1 MTDSEALLARAGRL
15 TAAGDA
21 AGAFGLY
28 REAARLH
35 PACAPAWLGMSG
47 LLLARGDEGGA
58 TQVLSHGMAAVGA
71 DAEGRAQLAGPFAD
85 RIGKLRPTGWHAPIE
100 RDLRIL
106 FGEAVDHQR
115 LARVTA
121 LTLLGKA
128 ETKDEGEVALDR
140 IAEDPLWSGF
150 LARCLNV
157 EPAMETRL
165 AAIRAA
171 VAGRAGR
178 LMEARA
184 RLVCALALQAFAG
197 EYVLEP
203 VAASQAGDDVDAVLL
218 SCLDRR
224 LIDLAPSEAALRA
237 IEARGGDLGVRLI
250 RRTLTD
256 LQREAG
262 LAHAVPTS
270 GASPGPEDTVS
281 AKVRAQY
288 EANPYPRWTA
298 PPTPTPAALIDHIRA
313 LPGVDIG
320 RLPVGPLKVLV
331 AGCGTG
337 FEAIDLAWM
346 DPTLAI
352 TAMDLSRRSLSY
364 GMRMAQDL
372 GVGTIT
378 FQQGDIL
385 DLAQAPASF
394 DVATSTGVLHH
405 MDDPVAGLRAIGQ
418 AVRPGGVVRVALY
431 SERAR
436 SPVVAAHRLIREQ
449 GLKATPD
456 GVRAFRAQVLAAPSE
471 SALAALKTSDDLYS
485 LSGCRDLAFHAHERR
500 FTPPQVADLV
510 GAAGM
515 TLAGF
520 DAPPPAMDAFH
531 SAFGARADPLDL
543 RLWDRLEV
551 QEPFLFAGMYAVWC
565 QTPR

>member
-21 AGAFGLY
+21 AGAFGFY

-35 PACAPAWLGMSG
+35 PTCAPAWLGMSG
-47 LLLARGDEGGA
+47 LLVRGDEGGA
-58 TQVLSHGMAAVGA
+58 TQVLSHGMAAMAA

-85 RIGKLRPTGWHAPIE
+85 RMGKLRPTGWHAPIE

-106 FGEAVDHQR
+106 FGEAIDHQR
-115 LARVTA
+115 LAHVAA

-128 ETKDEGEVALDR
+128 ETDGEGDTALDR
-140 IAEDPLWSGF
+140 IAEDPLWSVF

-165 AAIRAA
+165 RAIRAA
-171 VAGRAGR
+171 VAGRAGP
-178 LMEARA
+178 LTEARA

-203 VAASQAGDDVDAVLL
+203 VAAPRAGDDVDAVLL
-218 SCLDRR
+218 TCLDRP
-224 LIDLAPSEAALRA
+224 LIDLAPSEATLRA
-237 IEARGGDLGVRLI
+237 IEARGGHLGVLLV

-262 LAHAVPTS
+262 LADSVPTF

-298 PPTPTPAALIDHIRA
+298 PPTPTPAALTDHISA
-313 LPGVDIG
+313 LPGVDAA
-320 RLPVGPLKVLV
+320 RLPVGPLKVLI

-337 FEAIDLAWM
+337 FEAIDLARM
-346 DPTLAI
+346 DPTLEI
-352 TAMDLSRRSLSY
+352 TALDLSRRSLAY
-364 GMRMAQDL
+364 GLRMAEDL
-372 GVGTIT
+372 GVGTIA
-378 FQQGDIL
+378 FRQGDIL
-385 DLAQAPASF
+385 DLADAPATF

-418 AVRPGGVVRVALY
+418 ALRPGGVVRIALY

-436 SPVVAAHRLIREQ
+436 GPVIAAHRRIREQ
-449 GLKATPD
+449 GLTATPE
-456 GVRAFRAQVLAAPSE
+456 GVRAFRAQVLAAPSV
-471 SALAALKTSDDLYS
+471 SPLAALKTSDDLYS
-485 LSGCRDLAFHAHERR
+485 LSGCRDLVFHVHERR

-515 TLAGF
+515 TMVGF
-520 DAPPPAMDAFH
+520 DAPPEALAAFRG
-531 SAFGARADPLDL
+531 AFGPEADALDMDCWDVLEAR
-543 RLWDRLEV
+543 
-551 QEPFLFAGMYAVWC
+551 EPFLFAGMYAVWC
-565 QTPR
+565 QVK